1 MVRMFYQLVSLT
13 EGGHTLNWRHSI
25 YLSIFGYL
33 KLDFENPNR
42 MNNDISYIMILF
54 VSKFDLWKIN
64 LYSYYRFVFYPFSYP
79 SKFLIVTFYHFLSDP
94 VSHPSKPQNQIN
106 NRSLEATN
114 RTEHRARER
123 LLPRASF
130 FFSLFFFNQ
139 QIFPYII
146 YVYNLPLH

>member
-1 MVRMFYQLVSLT
+1 LGWKWSVCYQLVSLT

-42 MNNDISYIMILF
+42 MNNDIWYIMTLF
-54 VSKFDLWKIN
+54 VSKIDLWKIN

-79 SKFLIVTFYHFLSDP
+79 SKFLIVMFYHFLSDP

-106 NRSLEATN
+106 NRSLGPST
-114 RTEHRARER
+114 ARGSACSHV
-123 LLPRASF
+123 LLS

-139 QIFPYII
+139 QNFSLH
-146 YVYNLPLH
+146 NLCV